1 LVDGSKRW
9 HQVLGKIG
17 LQTQNYILN
26 ALKRGDN
33 VRSPRLKL
41 NTIHSMKGG
50 EDDNIL
56 LVPDISYAAYKEYE
70 RFPSTEHRVFY
81 VGATRAK
88 QNLHIMQPQTERY
101 YDL

>member
-1 LVDGSKRW
+1 MAPSSWEDR
-9 HQVLGKIG
+9 IT
-17 LQTQNYILN
+17 TQNYILN